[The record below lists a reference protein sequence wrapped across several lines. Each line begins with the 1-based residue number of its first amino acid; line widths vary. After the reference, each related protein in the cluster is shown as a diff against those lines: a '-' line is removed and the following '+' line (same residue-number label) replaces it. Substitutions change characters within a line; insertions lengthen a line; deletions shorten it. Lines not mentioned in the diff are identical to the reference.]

1 VTGTRARE
9 TDHWL
14 ALASPDANGSQG
26 CRIESVGVKLPA
38 RRLTTKD
45 LMSRTR
51 HHTRI
56 QLERLT
62 GIHERHV
69 VGPGE
74 NSYTLATGAARDCL
88 AHSLHQASDIEMLIN
103 AGVYREDNI
112 GEPTLAALIQED
124 IGANPG
130 QPPAVGHG
138 TFSFDLMNGTC
149 GVISAI
155 QVEAGF
161 LQSGVIRLGA
171 IVTSDASPEPRAP
184 RSVSFR
190 PAGGAMLLAWD
201 DGIAGFTDFGAETF
215 PEYEDL
221 FVSGLVWHDRPG
233 PHPPWGGPGQS
244 QMVIDEKPGYQ
255 ARLADCAEE
264 ATRRFL
270 RRVGMGI
277 GEIDLLVAAPSA
289 PAFVDPLRASLG
301 VPGDRVAYVA
311 EDLEGV
317 YTTGPIAALQAAV
330 RSGRLGEARN
340 TLMLAAGAGLTVV
353 HALYRQ

>member
-1 VTGTRARE
+1 MGA
-9 TDHWL
+9 
-14 ALASPDANGSQG
+14 
-26 CRIESVGVKLPA
+26 RIEAVTALTSHGLRKPTA
-38 RRLTTKD
+38 RRLADAAARSCLAQARKK
-45 LMSRTR
+45 
-51 HHTRI
+51 
-56 QLERLT
+56 
-62 GIHERHV
+62 
-69 VGPGE
+69 PGE
-74 NSYTLATGAARDCL
+74 ID
-88 AHSLHQASDIEMLIN
+88 MLIN

-112 GEPTLAALIQED
+112 GEPALAALIQED

-149 GVISAI
+149 GVISAV
-155 QVEAGF
+155 QLEAGF
-161 LQSGVIRLGA
+161 LHSGVIRLGA
-171 IVTSDASPEPRAP
+171 IVTSDVSPEPKAP

-221 FVSGLVWHDRPG
+221 LVSGLVWHDRPG

-244 QMVIDEKPGYQ
+244 QMLIDEKPGYQ

-270 RRVGMGI
+270 RRIGVGI
-277 GEIDLLVAAPSA
+277 GEIDLLIAAPSSPGFLDA
-289 PAFVDPLRASLG
+289 LRASLG

-353 HALYRQ
+353 LALYRQ